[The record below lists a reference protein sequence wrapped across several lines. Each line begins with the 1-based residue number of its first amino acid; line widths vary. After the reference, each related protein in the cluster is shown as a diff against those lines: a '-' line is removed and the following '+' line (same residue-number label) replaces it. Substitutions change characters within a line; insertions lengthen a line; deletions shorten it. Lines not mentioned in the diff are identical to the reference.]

1 MNIFPNKSLTNL
13 KITEQ
18 DKTLPIMYLLPKT
31 HKTPVGARFIVV
43 SKKLR
48 Y

>member
-1 MNIFPNKSLTNL
+1 MNIFPNTSLTNL

-18 DKTLPIMYLLPKT
+18 DKTLPIMYLTT